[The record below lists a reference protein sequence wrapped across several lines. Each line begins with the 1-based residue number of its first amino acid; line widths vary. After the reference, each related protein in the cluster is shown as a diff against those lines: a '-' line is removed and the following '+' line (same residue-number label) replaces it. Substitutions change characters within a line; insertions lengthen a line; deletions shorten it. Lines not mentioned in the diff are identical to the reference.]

1 MQESNKKKWIQVRN
15 SNLKYY
21 EEVALYYK
29 SPSGNIVIYKPE
41 GMKFDDKSLDKKYIE
56 DLYIQPKDKIKCLRA
71 AQKGFSSGLVS
82 NIVKQNTA
90 NLKTELIN
98 LVDETLSQP
107 RSGGLETAPGLI
119 DDIISGY
126 SSQPD
131 VIKNLARISFSDY
144 TTTIHSINVMA
155 LTVGYCFYNKMS
167 EEETRQFGLAALL
180 HDVGKTEIPGEILT
194 ANRGLTDL
202 EFIEMKKHPKIG
214 FDILKYTGI
223 DLKAAT
229 EGALEHHEKLD
240 GSGYP
245 EGKTNISECGM
256 LLGIIDCYEA
266 ITNDD
271 RPYRS
276 AMQPMAAL
284 QILKKDVDEGKYN
297 KKIFET
303 FAYSLTDFNRSGKYK
318 DFF

>member
-1 MQESNKKKWIQVRN
+1 MSHNNKWIQVRN

-21 EEVALYYK
+21 EEVELYYQN
-29 SPSGNIVIYKPE
+29 PSGNIVLYKPE
-41 GMKFDDKSLDKKYIE
+41 GMKFDDKSLDKKYID
-56 DLYIQPKDKIKCLRA
+56 DLYIKPKDKIKCLRA
-71 AQKGFSSGLVS
+71 AQKGFSVGLVH
-82 NIVKQNTA
+82 NIVKHDTITVKN
-90 NLKTELIN
+90 ELVN

-107 RSGGLETAPGLI
+107 RSGGLETAPNLI
-119 DDIISGY
+119 DNIISGY

-131 VIKNLARISFSDY
+131 VVKNLARISFTDY

-155 LTVGYCFYNKMS
+155 LTIGYCFYNHMTEK
-167 EEETRQFGLAALL
+167 ETREFGLAALL
-180 HDVGKTEIPGEILT
+180 HDLGKTEIPGGILT
-194 ANRGLTDL
+194 ANRSLTDL
-202 EFIEMKKHPKIG
+202 EFIQMKKHPAIG
-214 FDILKYTGI
+214 FDILKDTGMDI
-223 DLKAAT
+223 KIAT

-245 EGKTNISECGM
+245 AGKTNISECGM

-271 RPYRS
+271 RPYRTS
-276 AMQPMAAL
+276 MQPMAAL
-284 QILKKDVDEGKYN
+284 QILKEDVDIGKYN

>member
-1 MQESNKKKWIQVRN
+1 VLVDKNWIQVRN

-21 EEVALYYK
+21 EEVELFYK

-41 GMKFDDKSLDKKYIE
+41 GMKFDDKSLDRKYID
-56 DLYIQPKDKIKCLRA
+56 DLYIKPADKIKCLRA
-71 AQKGFSSGLVS
+71 AQKGFSDGLVK
-82 NIVKQNTA
+82 NIVKKDTA
-90 NLKTELIN
+90 TLKKELVN

-107 RSGGLETAPGLI
+107 RSGGLETAPILI
-119 DDIISGY
+119 DNIISGY

-131 VIKNLARISFSDY
+131 VIKNLARISFTDY

-155 LTVGYCFYNKMS
+155 LTVGYCFYNKMT

-180 HDVGKTEIPGEILT
+180 HDLGKTEIPGKILT
-194 ANRGLTDL
+194 ANRALSDS
-202 EFIEMKKHPKIG
+202 EFIHMKKHPSLG
-214 FDILKYTGI
+214 FDILKQTGI
-223 DLKAAT
+223 DVKIAT

-245 EGKTNISECGM
+245 EGKTKISECGM

-266 ITNDD
+266 VTNDD

-276 AMQPMAAL
+276 AMQPMTAL
-284 QILKKDVDEGKYN
+284 QLIKQDVDKGKYN
-297 KKIFET
+297 KKIFES
-303 FAYSLTDFNRSGKYK
+303 FAYSLTDFNRTGKYK
-318 DFF
+318 KFF

>member
-1 MQESNKKKWIQVRN
+1 MTDKTKWIQVRN

-21 EEVALYYK
+21 EGVELYYK
-29 SPSGNIVIYKPE
+29 SPSSNIVLYKPE
-41 GMKFDDKSLDKKYIE
+41 GMKFNDESLDKKYID
-56 DLYIQPKDKIKCLRA
+56 DLYIRPKDKIKCLRA
-71 AQKGFSSGLVS
+71 AQKGFSEGLVS
-82 NIVKQNTA
+82 NIVKHDTVTVKN
-90 NLKTELIN
+90 ELVN

-131 VIKNLARISFSDY
+131 VVKNLARISFTDY

-155 LTVGYCFYNKMS
+155 LTVGYCFYNHMT

-180 HDVGKTEIPGEILT
+180 HDVGKTEIPGEILA

-202 EFIEMKKHPKIG
+202 EFIQMKKHPSIG
-214 FDILKYTGI
+214 FDILRFTGI
-223 DLKAAT
+223 DIKVAT

-245 EGKTNISECGM
+245 EGKTKISECGM

-284 QILKKDVDEGKYN
+284 QILKGDVDNGKYD

>member
-1 MQESNKKKWIQVRN
+1 MSENNKWIQVRN

-21 EEVALYYK
+21 EEVELFYK
-29 SPSGNIVIYKPE
+29 SHTGNIVLYKPE
-41 GMKFDDKSLDKKYIE
+41 GMKFDDKSLDKKYID

-71 AQKGFSSGLVS
+71 AQKGFSDNLVS
-82 NIVKQNTA
+82 NIVKNDTA
-90 NLKTELIN
+90 TVKTELVN

-107 RSGGLETAPGLI
+107 RSGGLETAPNLI
-119 DDIISGY
+119 DNIISGY
-126 SSQPD
+126 STQPD
-131 VIKNLARISFSDY
+131 VVKSLARISFTDY

-155 LTVGYCFYNKMS
+155 LTVGYCFYNHMS
-167 EEETRQFGLAALL
+167 QEETKQFGLAALL
-180 HDVGKTEIPGEILT
+180 HDLGKTEIPGQILS

-202 EFIEMKKHPKIG
+202 EFAQMKKHPKFG
-214 FDILKYTGI
+214 FDILMSTGI
-223 DLKAAT
+223 DMKAAT

-245 EGKTNISECGM
+245 EGKTKISECGM

-284 QILKKDVDEGKYN
+284 QLLKGDVEEEKYN
-297 KKIFET
+297 KKIFES

>member
-1 MQESNKKKWIQVRN
+1 MSDTKKWIRVRN

-21 EEVALYYK
+21 EEVELFYK
-29 SPSGNIVIYKPE
+29 SPSGNTVLYKPE
-41 GMKFDDKSLDKKYIE
+41 GMKFDDESLDKKYID

-71 AQKGFSSGLVS
+71 AQKGFSNGLVN
-82 NIVKQNTA
+82 NIVKHDTVKV
-90 NLKTELIN
+90 KTDLVN

-119 DDIISGY
+119 DNIISGY

-131 VIKNLARISFSDY
+131 VVKNLARISFTDY

-155 LTVGYCFYNKMS
+155 LTVGYCFYNQMA

-202 EFIEMKKHPKIG
+202 EFIQMKKHPSIG

-223 DLKAAT
+223 NLKAAT

-245 EGKTNISECGM
+245 EGKTKISECGM

-284 QILKKDVDEGKYN
+284 QILKKDVAKGKYN

>member
-1 MQESNKKKWIQVRN
+1 VTDNKKWIKVRN
-15 SNLKYY
+15 SNIKYY
-21 EEVALYYK
+21 EEVKLYYK
-29 SPSGNIVIYKPE
+29 SPAGNIVLYKPE
-41 GMKFDDKSLDKKYIE
+41 GIKFDDKSLDKKYID
-56 DLYIQPKDKIKCLRA
+56 DLYIQPEDKIKCLRA
-71 AQKGFSSGLVS
+71 AQIGFSNNLVT
-82 NIVKQNTA
+82 NITKHDTSTVK
-90 NLKTELIN
+90 KELID

-107 RSGGLETAPGLI
+107 RSGGLETAPHLI
-119 DDIISGY
+119 DNIISGY

-131 VIKNLARISFSDY
+131 VIKNLARISFTDY

-155 LTVGYCFYNKMS
+155 LTVGYCFYNHIPEK
-167 EEETRQFGLAALL
+167 ETRQFGLAALL
-180 HDVGKTEIPGEILT
+180 HDLGKTEISGEILT

-202 EFIEMKKHPKIG
+202 EFAQMKKHPKIG
-214 FDILKYTGI
+214 FDILRYTGI
-223 DLKAAT
+223 DMKTAT

-245 EGKTNISECGM
+245 EGKTKISECGM

-276 AMQPMAAL
+276 AMQPMSAL
-284 QILKKDVDEGKYN
+284 QILKADVDEGKYN
-297 KKIFET
+297 KKIFER

>member
-1 MQESNKKKWIQVRN
+1 MLNKKKWIQVRN

-21 EEVALYYK
+21 EEVELYYK
-29 SPSGNIVIYKPE
+29 SPGGNIVLYKPG
-41 GMKFDDKSLDKKYIE
+41 GMKFNDESLDKKYID
-56 DLYIQPKDKIKCLRA
+56 DLYIKPKDKIKCLRA
-71 AQKGFSSGLVS
+71 AQKGFSNSLVS
-82 NIVKQNTA
+82 NIVKNDTA
-90 NLKTELIN
+90 KVKSDLIN

-107 RSGGLETAPGLI
+107 RSGGLETAPDLI
-119 DDIISGY
+119 DNIISGY

-131 VIKNLARISFSDY
+131 VVKNLARISFTDY
-144 TTTIHSINVMA
+144 STTIHSINVMA
-155 LTVGYCFYNKMS
+155 LTVGYCFYNKMTK
-167 EEETRQFGLAALL
+167 EETRQFGLAALL
-180 HDVGKTEIPGEILT
+180 HDVGKTEIPGEILS
-194 ANRGLTDL
+194 ANRSLTDL
-202 EFIEMKKHPKIG
+202 EFIQMKKHPTLG

-223 DLKAAT
+223 DLKVAT

-284 QILKKDVDEGKYN
+284 QILKKDVAKGKYN
-297 KKIFET
+297 KDIFET

>member
-1 MQESNKKKWIQVRN
+1 MSHNNKWIQVRN

-21 EEVALYYK
+21 EEVELYYQN
-29 SPSGNIVIYKPE
+29 PSGNIVLYKPE
-41 GMKFDDKSLDKKYIE
+41 GMKFDDKSLDKKYID
-56 DLYIQPKDKIKCLRA
+56 DLYIKPKDKIKCLRA
-71 AQKGFSSGLVS
+71 AQKGFSVGLVH
-82 NIVKQNTA
+82 NIVKHDTITVKN
-90 NLKTELIN
+90 ELVN

-107 RSGGLETAPGLI
+107 RSGGLETAPNLI
-119 DDIISGY
+119 DNIISGY

-131 VIKNLARISFSDY
+131 VVKNLARISFTDY

-155 LTVGYCFYNKMS
+155 LTIGYCFYNHMTEK
-167 EEETRQFGLAALL
+167 ETRGFGLAALL
-180 HDVGKTEIPGEILT
+180 HDLGKTEIPGEILT
-194 ANRGLTDL
+194 ANRGLSDV
-202 EFIEMKKHPKIG
+202 EFIQMKKHPAIG
-214 FDILKYTGI
+214 FDILKYTGTDI
-223 DLKAAT
+223 KIAT

-271 RPYRS
+271 RPYRT

-284 QILKKDVDEGKYN
+284 QILKGDVDKGKYN

>member
-1 MQESNKKKWIQVRN
+1 MSDNNKWIQVRN

-21 EEVALYYK
+21 EEVELFYK
-29 SPSGNIVIYKPE
+29 SPSGNIVLYKPE
-41 GMKFDDKSLDKKYIE
+41 GMKFDDKSLDQKYID

-71 AQKGFSSGLVS
+71 AQKGFSNGLVS
-82 NIVKQNTA
+82 NIVKRDNA
-90 NLKTELIN
+90 KVKTDLIN

-107 RSGGLETAPGLI
+107 RSGGLETVPSLI
-119 DDIISGY
+119 DNIISGY

-131 VIKNLARISFSDY
+131 VVKNLARISFTDY

-155 LTVGYCFYNKMS
+155 LTVGYCFYNKMT
-167 EEETRQFGLAALL
+167 EKETRQFGLAALL
-180 HDVGKTEIPGEILT
+180 HDVGKTEIPGNILT
-194 ANRGLTDL
+194 ANRGLTDS
-202 EFIEMKKHPKIG
+202 EFSQMKKHPTIG

-223 DLKAAT
+223 DIKSAT

-245 EGKTNISECGM
+245 EGKTKISECGM

-284 QILKKDVDEGKYN
+284 QLLKKDVENGKYN

-318 DFF
+318 NFF

>member
-1 MQESNKKKWIQVRN
+1 MSNNKKWIQVRK

-21 EEVALYYK
+21 ENVELYYK
-29 SPSGNIVIYKPE
+29 NPAGVVVLYKPE
-41 GMKFDDKSLDKKYIE
+41 GMKFSDESLDKKYID
-56 DLYIQPKDKIKCLRA
+56 DLYINPADKVKCLRE
-71 AQKGFSSGLVS
+71 AQKGFSTGLIS
-82 NIVKQNTA
+82 NIIKKDTTTIKNDLV
-90 NLKTELIN
+90 N

-107 RSGGLETAPGLI
+107 RSGGLETATTLMDGVI
-119 DDIISGY
+119 EGY

-131 VIKNLARISFSDY
+131 VIKNLARISFTDY

-155 LTVGYCFYNKMS
+155 LTVGYCFYNRLTA
-167 EEETRQFGLAALL
+167 EETKLFGLAALL
-180 HDVGKTEIPGEILT
+180 HDVGKTEVPGHILS
-194 ANRGLTDL
+194 ANRNLTDP
-202 EFIEMKKHPKIG
+202 EFEKMKKHPSIG
-214 FDILKYTGI
+214 FDILKTTGI
-223 DLKAAT
+223 DVKTAT

-256 LLGIIDCYEA
+256 ILGIIDCYEA

-276 AMQPMAAL
+276 AMQPMDAL
-284 QILKKDVDEGKYN
+284 KLIKGDVEKGKYN
-297 KKIFET
+297 KEIFES
-303 FAYSLTDFNRSGKYK
+303 FAYSLTDFNRTGKYK